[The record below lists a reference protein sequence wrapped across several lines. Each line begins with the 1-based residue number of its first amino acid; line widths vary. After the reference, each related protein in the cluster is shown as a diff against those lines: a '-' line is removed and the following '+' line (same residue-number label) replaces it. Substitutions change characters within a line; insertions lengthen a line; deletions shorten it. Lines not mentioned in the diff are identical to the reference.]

1 MTAGRNNLSVQYACR
16 QCFQNTKNIHSVKS
30 VQIWSFSGP
39 CFPVFG
45 LNTGKHGPGKTPYLY
60 SFHAVISKKRNTN
73 FLKNGINH
81 ANVDFSVTLLV
92 TFCDYAILL
101 TINYIT
107 FIVKSSCQFRKSIF
121 QVLRK
126 FLEQIFSNGYR
137 RLHMKQLNLENC
149 LWIKDKRYIE
159 TLIWFF
165 FVIY

>member
-1 MTAGRNNLSVQYACR
+1 MHVVNVFKTLKIFTAWKVSKHEVFLVRIFLYLDWIQE
-16 QCFQNTKNIHSVKS
+16 NTDQEKLRICIVLTQWL
-30 VQIWSFSGP
+30 V
-39 CFPVFG
+39 
-45 LNTGKHGPGKTPYLY
+45 
-60 SFHAVISKKRNTN
+60 KKRNTN

-81 ANVDFSVTLLV
+81 ANVDLSVTLLV

>member
-1 MTAGRNNLSVQYACR
+1 MHVVNVFKTLKIFTAWKVSKHEVFLVRIFLYLDWIQE
-16 QCFQNTKNIHSVKS
+16 NTDQEKLRICTVLTQWL
-30 VQIWSFSGP
+30 V
-39 CFPVFG
+39 
-45 LNTGKHGPGKTPYLY
+45 
-60 SFHAVISKKRNTN
+60 KKRNTN

-81 ANVDFSVTLLV
+81 ANVDLSVTLLV

-149 LWIKDKRYIE
+149 LWIKDKRCIE

-165 FVIY
+165 LLFTIIIYLSIY